1 MRNRQ
6 ATHQPPHPTHT
17 LTGSR
22 IHADAHAHAC
32 TCMCPCTC
40 PRMHIY
46 AYAYTHTG
54 LQTALYSHE
63 DLRCSADGWVASEAE
78 RGYFFFGACRR
89 RTPMGCGVS
98 KGCQYRKVLDE
109 RHLQIG
115 AGPRHSPSACPE
127 IPVKKDPCSG
137 LDALVGGLMHE
148 PRSDQPHTVA
158 GWCSLCFSEVADQSY
173 SV

>member
-1 MRNRQ
+1 M
-6 ATHQPPHPTHT
+6 HMHVPMHMPTHAH
-17 LTGSR
+17 LCIC
-22 IHADAHAHAC
+22 IHAHGVAGSLVQ
-32 TCMCPCTC
+32 
-40 PRMHIY
+40 PRRLEMQRRWL
-46 AYAYTHTG
+46 G
-54 LQTALYSHE
+54 
-63 DLRCSADGWVASEAE
+63 GE
-78 RGYFFFGACRR
+78 RGRARIFFFGACRR

-173 SV
+173 STIG